1 MESPYPLWNAS
12 ASFGIA
18 ICATHLPAAKKR
30 VSAYCLSRNEQ
41 GRTKDE
47 RKEEEVETARDDAT
61 QAEAAIAKRVKQ
73 GWLSLSL
80 SQVAAA
86 LSSPPSSSSPSPP
99 DSQPRKLSP
108 APEQRNKRN
117 QFRCTAQATQRQTR
131 QNEEKR
137 RRRKWGRRPGALD
150 TRIYENLLN
159 W

>member
-1 MESPYPLWNAS
+1 M
-12 ASFGIA
+12 
-18 ICATHLPAAKKR
+18 PAAKKR
-30 VSAYCLSRNEQ
+30 VSTYCLSRKEQ

-73 GWLSLSL
+73 GWLSLSSCCCKFFPTL
-80 SQVAAA
+80 LLLV
-86 LSSPPSSSSPSPP
+86 SSPSPT

-117 QFRCTAQATQRQTR
+117 QFRCTAQA
-131 QNEEKR
+131 KR
-137 RRRKWGRRPGALD
+137 RQRRQSKRETKKKNQERRPGDLA

-159 W
+159 LWILALVDSRTDAL